1 MFKKT
6 KEQSFLCI
14 LGIWL
19 SRHFLQVILM
29 AADAKENFKE
39 GVNIGGDAIS
49 PIFPAVLFK
58 DEDTGV
64 KFPH

>member
-1 MFKKT
+1 
-6 KEQSFLCI
+6 
-14 LGIWL
+14 
-19 SRHFLQVILM
+19 M

-64 KFPH
+64 KFPHWAKRTEGLLYKREKGG

>member
-1 MFKKT
+1 
-6 KEQSFLCI
+6 
-14 LGIWL
+14 
-19 SRHFLQVILM
+19 M
-29 AADAKENFKE
+29 AADAKENFEE